1 MHAQTKST
9 YVDKEEMRSIKV
21 HVRSPFPPT
30 VLSTGGYRFEVAH
43 SDILGVQ
50 TGNPNEPA

>member
-1 MHAQTKST
+1 
-9 YVDKEEMRSIKV
+9 MRSIKV

-30 VLSTGGYRFEVAH
+30 VLSTGDYRFEVAL
-43 SDILGVQ
+43 SDILGVR